1 MNKEKIIEAA
11 MVLAALAVVAFAVA
25 LSGCY
30 VGKASFQ
37 GENMHMYPLFGT
49 MAEKVQTSSEA
60 ANAPGCV
67 DCNE

>member
-1 MNKEKIIEAA
+1 
-11 MVLAALAVVAFAVA
+11 
-25 LSGCY
+25 
-30 VGKASFQ
+30 
-37 GENMHMYPLFGT
+37 MYPLFGT

>member
-49 MAEKVQTSSEA
+49 MA
-60 ANAPGCV
+60 
-67 DCNE
+67 